1 METTNVPESIANAKP
16 GPAPATISPARTWPG
31 NPGSAAREADQ
42 GIGLLQPTRRHGF
55 GHETGGGGGEE
66 GVTRAEECEEN
77 EQVPD
82 LRLPRQQKHGYE
94 SLRQGAQGIGG
105 QHHALARQP
114 VGKDTTEQQED
125 DP

>member
-1 METTNVPESIANAKP
+1 M
-16 GPAPATISPARTWPG
+16 
-31 NPGSAAREADQ
+31 
-42 GIGLLQPTRRHGF
+42 
-55 GHETGGGGGEE
+55 
-66 GVTRAEECEEN
+66 
-77 EQVPD
+77 PD

-94 SLRQGAQGIGG
+94 SLSQGAQGIGG